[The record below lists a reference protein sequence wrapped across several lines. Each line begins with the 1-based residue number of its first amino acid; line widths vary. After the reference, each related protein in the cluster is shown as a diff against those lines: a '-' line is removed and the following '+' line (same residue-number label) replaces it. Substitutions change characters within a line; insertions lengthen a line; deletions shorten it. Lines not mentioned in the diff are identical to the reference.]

1 MGLVERFSKLRSR
14 WSRNFPPNLARLML
28 LGCAA
33 LWGGSYLLAKFAM
46 EAIPPQ
52 WLMGLRMI
60 GACPT
65 GARWSP
71 RPSACRPLNRAA
83 ARS

>member
-1 MGLVERFSKLRSR
+1 
-14 WSRNFPPNLARLML
+14 ML

-60 GACPT
+60 GAYLTTTFCIE
-65 GARWSP
+65 
-71 RPSACRPLNRAA
+71 
-83 ARS
+83 RSIT

>member
-52 WLMGLRMI
+52 WVC
-60 GACPT
+60 A
-65 GARWSP
+65 
-71 RPSACRPLNRAA
+71 
-83 ARS
+83 

>member
-52 WLMGLRMI
+52 WLMGLSIRLYNL
-60 GACPT
+60 T
-65 GARWSP
+65 GFWHAGLVSI
-71 RPSACRPLNRAA
+71 STSCRI
-83 ARS
+83 

>member
-33 LWGGSYLLAKFAM
+33 LWGGSYLLAKFAIVSFTILTSTLSL
-46 EAIPPQ
+46 EITAF
-52 WLMGLRMI
+52 G
-60 GACPT
+60 T
-65 GARWSP
+65 K
-71 RPSACRPLNRAA
+71 
-83 ARS
+83 